1 MTGSFRDQLVFRGQ
15 REGAGRPRRRGRS
28 DVAAD
33 DRSSAAEGTQLRLL
47 MGSYPFIFGRN
58 FYNNLK
64 KKKTCRASKH
74 KYHEANPVGDVELR
88 PEQRRRFRC
97 HLQRSRQPGAAST
110 WVRPAPRGAAHRGGA
125 GGCPSAGCPF
135 PAGFGDHQELHG
147 LWFLVILGH
156 FKGQKDS

>member
-64 KKKTCRASKH
+64 KKRRVEPQSTSIMKRIPWVTLSFGLSRGDAFAVTRSVPVSPGRPRRGFALLLAVRH
-74 KYHEANPVGDVELR
+74 TEAGPAGVLR
-88 PEQRRRFRC
+88 
-97 HLQRSRQPGAAST
+97 
-110 WVRPAPRGAAHRGGA
+110 RGALSLLALATTRSCTDCG
-125 GGCPSAGCPF
+125 S
-135 PAGFGDHQELHG
+135 
-147 LWFLVILGH
+147 W
-156 FKGQKDS
+156 